1 MIHVTCQ
8 CIMTHQNDK
17 FSDQIKLVML
27 GTKCD
32 SNEPSVIQI
41 CNLDNVNRWCI
52 ALYWTVK
59 SINADWGIVF
69 YQQKDKKDSLL
80 DVGIF

>member
-1 MIHVTCQ
+1 MI
-8 CIMTHQNDK
+8 HQNDK

-52 ALYWTVK
+52 ALFLTIKNV
-59 SINADWGIVF
+59 NADWGFF
-69 YQQKDKKDSLL
+69 YINHVKLSFTFAFH
-80 DVGIF
+80 DVINQTLNRN

>member
-1 MIHVTCQ
+1 MIH
-8 CIMTHQNDK
+8 QNET

-32 SNEPSVIQI
+32 SNDPSVIQI

-52 ALYWTVK
+52 ALFLTIKNV
-59 SINADWGIVF
+59 NADWGLVYIN
-69 YQQKDKKDSLL
+69 KKIRRRVS
-80 DVGIF
+80 

>member
-1 MIHVTCQ
+1 
-8 CIMTHQNDK
+8 MTHQNDK

-32 SNEPSVIQI
+32 SNEPSVIQM

-59 SINADWGIVF
+59 SINADWGLVCIN
-69 YQQKDKKDSLL
+69 KKIRRTVS
-80 DVGIF
+80 